1 MMHVETAER
10 QTENRVVIHS
20 HFKNWLFLSM
30 KNLIKCLCFIHVQ
43 RDVIDYCVESLVN
56 E

>member
-20 HFKNWLFLSM
+20 HFKNWLFL
-30 KNLIKCLCFIHVQ
+30 I
-43 RDVIDYCVESLVN
+43 VN
-56 E
+56 EKFDQMSLFHSCTT